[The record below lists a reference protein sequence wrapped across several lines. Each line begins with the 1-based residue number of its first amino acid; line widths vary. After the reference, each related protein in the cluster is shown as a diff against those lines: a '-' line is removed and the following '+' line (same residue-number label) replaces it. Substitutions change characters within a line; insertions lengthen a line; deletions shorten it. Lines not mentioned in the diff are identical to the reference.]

1 MSATTSLSTT
11 ASSASQSGGSETL
24 TLTLSGSVTSASMS
38 ISYHLPPC
46 NASHLETLAYV
57 WPQLFNFTTNYS
69 AVRQV
74 GFPSILL
81 TGDVRDP
88 GLIYRVPQLLRRE
101 VLYHARPMYVTPVPY
116 ETPNVD
122 GFVGRADTASIALRW
137 VSRTTLEVTM
147 APIGDYWLDTGERI
161 TIDVPFEEI
170 ELCNRTDPVSL
181 YVPPTLQLV
190 GVEVLGPRVDTT
202 ATTGVEV
209 VSAIAALAS
218 FITGDAS
225 SAGSIQTMVM
235 LGMSPCSQPTSK
247 QTLSNLRALGPL
259 PIGID
264 GYVGVVVGNI
274 VIAVSVA
281 LLQCGL
287 VHGLLVAKR
296 ASSAFEACEI
306 VRAPSMTI
314 AAFFSFYQGTFYAAS
329 QLMSRPG
336 MDDGE
341 RSGGAVAFAFVF
353 AAPLVTVWFCRSRL
367 PRMCI
372 AYDFK
377 QSRLYHQ
384 LYSGPIAYV
393 MLPRS
398 RIEPIQQRRM
408 FSTLISSYRSPH
420 PLVPVLPIAIP
431 FLLTLLALW
440 SPVGSNQCTM
450 FFSLALSI
458 HVVVC
463 AAMIALRPLHLRYD
477 LPLLVCGI
485 VINGALLLL
494 SILGI
499 SDPHFDMRDATFG
512 LVVAQVV
519 VQIVKTLLRFWSNK
533 LEDLLENVP
542 TYMEWSIG
550 YGHLIADI
558 DKVLTLDAGA
568 EADDVEMLAIGLL
581 DAADDNESLELHLEE
596 EVYEAHDVVVTEDL
610 QDQQELPHTLELLPV
625 IGGCD
630 AADHAVG
637 GDASEGLCDLTHAL
651 ETLVRHDEEM
661 RLRDELRLSAEEPA
675 APAHNREGLAEDAIQ
690 SIGR

>member
-1 MSATTSLSTT
+1 
-11 ASSASQSGGSETL
+11 
-24 TLTLSGSVTSASMS
+24 
-38 ISYHLPPC
+38 
-46 NASHLETLAYV
+46 
-57 WPQLFNFTTNYS
+57 
-69 AVRQV
+69 
-74 GFPSILL
+74 
-81 TGDVRDP
+81 
-88 GLIYRVPQLLRRE
+88 
-101 VLYHARPMYVTPVPY
+101 
-116 ETPNVD
+116 
-122 GFVGRADTASIALRW
+122 
-137 VSRTTLEVTM
+137 
-147 APIGDYWLDTGERI
+147 
-161 TIDVPFEEI
+161 
-170 ELCNRTDPVSL
+170 
-181 YVPPTLQLV
+181 
-190 GVEVLGPRVDTT
+190 
-202 ATTGVEV
+202 
-209 VSAIAALAS
+209 
-218 FITGDAS
+218 
-225 SAGSIQTMVM
+225 MVM

-264 GYVGVVVGNI
+264 GYAGVVVGNI
-274 VIAVSVA
+274 VIASSVA
-281 LLQCGL
+281 LLQCG
-287 VHGLLVAKR
+287 VVYGLLVTKR
-296 ASSAFEACEI
+296 ASSALEACEI

-314 AAFFSFYQGTFYAAS
+314 AAFYSFYQGTFYAAS
-329 QLMSRPG
+329 QLMARPG
-336 MDDGE
+336 MDDEE
-341 RSGGAVAFAFVF
+341 RSGGAVAFVFVF

-450 FFSLALSI
+450 FFSLALLI

-596 EVYEAHDVVVTEDL
+596 EAYEAHDVVVTEDL

-675 APAHNREGLAEDAIQ
+675 APAHNRERLAEDATQ